1 MSNKNKRSPKTG
13 ATIKDRAITIG
24 IIAVI
29 VIVLIFLIV
38 FLYIP
43 SLSYKIFG
51 VATYSGFNGVADPLT
66 HSSIGLTKNVPF
78 ADLAQGDIIVF
89 RISDSDNPG
98 FNGLKAFQ
106 INSFTPEG
114 VVVATGDSPIG
125 FLVDETMY
133 LGKVTSHVKG
143 LGAITGFLG
152 SVFGLLFIII
162 LIAVIV
168 AIVIVV
174 KRPEEQV
181 VVEEADSYS
190 MNEEKVEK
198 TEDEQETK

>member
-1 MSNKNKRSPKTG
+1 M
-13 ATIKDRAITIG
+13 I
-24 IIAVI
+24 
-29 VIVLIFLIV
+29 
-38 FLYIP
+38 
-43 SLSYKIFG
+43 
-51 VATYSGFNGVADPLT
+51 
-66 HSSIGLTKNVPF
+66 
-78 ADLAQGDIIVF
+78 
-89 RISDSDNPG
+89 
-98 FNGLKAFQ
+98 
-106 INSFTPEG
+106 
-114 VVVATGDSPIG
+114 
-125 FLVDETMY
+125 VDETMY